1 LATKIRKTLLSK
13 LFCTFTTH
21 QKVPKMKKI
30 LFVAIFLITFGS
42 LSGQKKVLSE
52 SIYDGWRTI
61 ESILISDDAD
71 AVLTEYKSHLD
82 KSVLEIVIKSRG
94 YVKEIK
100 GGASPEFFNKQKL
113 ARYLVKDTLYVIDLK
128 NGTIDSIGVVKDTES
143 NNESSFITFY
153 RGKMNDFH
161 IKYTDASGTLCG
173 REDSI
178 TGVLKSIWLNREQI
192 VVLTKNSYLITVN
205 LAEKVLFK
213 RDTIYKTDR
222 YIGEISASKNG
233 DKVIFF
239 TSADSTGKQGVEA
252 VMLEF
257 GKRKGGVKFSVEVKR
272 TGLNDSLLPE
282 GTRFNIKKGITF
294 SKNND
299 YLKFELAPLN
309 DKSIDGVVKK
319 GKKTSASK
327 DKPAFE
333 YELWRWSD
341 TLIPSQKRSLDGAF
355 ANSFKCAFYLFSGK
369 LVRLSYGKGV
379 FLMTDDNSPF
389 GFELDSRPYAFTELW
404 EDPVPKDFY
413 FIDAKSGERKMLFK
427 SFIGSFAVSPL
438 TPHIFTFEPDS
449 RAWFVTD
456 LYAGSKRIISDKIPY
471 SVIDE
476 KFDKPQPA
484 GAYGQAGLSLDSR
497 FFIVYDEYDIWALPI
512 KDGSGEAFCITNG
525 YGRKNNVKFKI
536 LNLSSTRGQKDGI
549 DLKGDILLEYLNLNN
564 MNSGYYKVRCGND
577 PAPLLDGPYKYS
589 FSRRLGDNYFV
600 VKRESFSEAP
610 DYWLTDKNFKLIRR
624 VSNLNNQLENYRTG
638 NTSLISW
645 KDGAGSTQTGL
656 LYTPEGYDSTK
667 RYPTIVYFYETMSQ
681 DANYFYTPA
690 PTTSTINPL
699 MFVSRGYVIFMP
711 DIRYEIGWP
720 GRSCLNIVESGT
732 RYLIDKGIADPSR
745 IGLQGHSW
753 GGYQVAYL
761 ITQTDIF
768 TCACS
773 ETAVANMTSAY
784 TGLRAGAGKPRM
796 FMYESTQS
804 RIGGSL
810 WERQENYIQNSP
822 LFFLDKVK
830 TPLLS
835 RHSDGDEAVPFSQGL
850 ELFLGLKRLGKE
862 VWMFNYKGD
871 GHNIKKR
878 EIAVDWTKR
887 MDEYFDYFLMGAPKP
902 KWM

>member
-1 LATKIRKTLLSK
+1 
-13 LFCTFTTH
+13 
-21 QKVPKMKKI
+21 MKKI
-30 LFVAIFLITFGS
+30 LFIAIFLIIYGS
-42 LSGQKKVLSE
+42 SSGQKKVLSE
-52 SIYDGWRTI
+52 SQYGGWRTI
-61 ESILISDDAD
+61 ESILISDNAD
-71 AVLTEYKSHLD
+71 VVLTEYKSHLD
-82 KSVLEIVIKSRG
+82 KSVLEIAIKSQG
-94 YVKEIK
+94 FVKEIK
-100 GGASPEFFNKQKL
+100 GGGSPELFNRQRF
-113 ARYLVKDTLYVIDLK
+113 ARYLIKDTLYVIDLK
-128 NGTIDSIGVVKDTES
+128 NGRTDSIGVANDIS
-143 NNESSFITFY
+143 SHNESGIITFFK
-153 RGKMNDFH
+153 GTVKDFH
-161 IKYTDASGTLCG
+161 IKCTDATGNFYG

-178 TGVLKSIWLNREQI
+178 SGVVNCIWLNREQLMVLIKNKQI
-192 VVLTKNSYLITVN
+192 VTIN
-205 LAEKVLFK
+205 LGQKELFK
-213 RDTIYKTDR
+213 RDTIFSTER
-222 YIGEISASKNG
+222 YVGEISASKNG
-233 DKVIFF
+233 DKIIFF
-239 TSADSTGKQGVEA
+239 TAADSTGKIGVEA
-252 VMLEF
+252 VMLEL
-257 GKRKGGVKFSVEVKR
+257 GKRRGGANFSVEEIR

-282 GTRFNIKKGITF
+282 GTRFNVKKGITF
-294 SKNND
+294 SKNGNF
-299 YLKFELAPLN
+299 LKFELASVM
-309 DKSIDGVVKK
+309 DEDQERGDKK
-319 GKKTSASK
+319 GKKASVKK

-341 TLIPSQKRSLDGAF
+341 TLLPSQKRSLEGAF
-355 ANSFKCAFYLFSGK
+355 ANSFKCAFYLVSGK

-379 FLMTDDNSPF
+379 FLMSDDNSPF
-389 GFELDSRPYAFTELW
+389 GFELDSRPYAYTELW

-413 FIDAKSGERKMLFK
+413 FINAKSGERKMLFK
-427 SFIGSFAVSPL
+427 SFIGSFAVSPV

-449 RAWFVTD
+449 RSWFVTD
-456 LYAGSKRIISDKIPY
+456 LYSGSKRVISDAIPY
-471 SVIDE
+471 SVMDE

-484 GAYGQAGLSLDSR
+484 GAYGQAGLSLDNSY
-497 FFIVYDEYDIWALPI
+497 FIVYDEFDVWALPI

-549 DLKGDILLEYLNLNN
+549 DLKGDILLEYINLNN
-564 MNSGYYKVRCGND
+564 MNSGYYKVNRGKD
-577 PAPLLDGPYKYS
+577 PVALLEGPYKYS
-589 FSRRLGDNYFV
+589 FSRRLGQNFFV

-610 DYWLTDKNFKLIRR
+610 DYWLTDRDFKLIRR
-624 VSNLNNQLENYRTG
+624 VSNLNNQLADFKTG
-638 NTSLISW
+638 NTSIISW
-645 KDGAGSTQTGL
+645 KDGSGSNQTGV
-656 LYTPEGYDSTK
+656 LYTPQDYDSSKT
-667 RYPTIVYFYETMSQ
+667 YPTIVYFYETMSQ

-732 RYLIDKGIADPSR
+732 RHLIDKGIADPSR

-810 WERQENYIQNSP
+810 WERQQNYILNSP
-822 LFFLDKVK
+822 IFFLDKVK

-887 MDEYFDYFLMGAPKP
+887 MDEYFDYYLMGAPKP